1 MPTPISTNGDAL
13 GNDGDDEDSE
23 DRDDDALV
31 DDEDGEGSDDE
42 ALDDEDDEVSVDS
55 LPMTPE
61 FSPGEVV
68 EYLGESSG
76 STFDSGI
83 KTSSFGVVLAVVKS
97 ETAKEFRYEVNFQSS
112 GSTATIAEEDL
123 IGALSLPDDGESGGG
138 VEDLS
143 GETATSGDD
152 VLILSPPVTVNNLSA
167 ALASVQVGASGLLSP
182 LLYPA
187 EEGPSPPGLPPGPPP
202 GPLPFAARARLVEMS
217 AAIRRQSKFAPS
229 AASSGR
235 ASSVETGAG
244 AENVL
249 SDESMLNVEP
259 IPPYGVAQHG
269 TFRITGKFGAGENGK
284 VFEAMSSFYG
294 RVAVKFVSE
303 GSEDFNREIACWK
316 KLGSHPNIVSLYAF
330 FHQGLHWRDVIV
342 EEALDT
348 TLFEGV
354 YPKGTEKPPTPFCFL
369 ELINTAVSASR
380 VLVVL
385 DANKLVHSDLKLEN
399 VGKKNGVVK
408 VLDFGKGAAT
418 GTVVNGCTELY
429 MAPEIEWG
437 TLLDPNQDTF
447 AFGCLLREAAT
458 GEDRTKWSETVAWSG
473 FPLPGEPGRCFARF
487 QAKMMHLPHKRPSA
501 SACLAFFS
509 TLLEEVD
516 CGGGGSGGGKK
527 KKKVKK
533 AKKEKS

>member
-1 MPTPISTNGDAL
+1 MHDVVAKKKQHLPLQTSSVLFTANFSGSSKAAAATETDLTTKKLAPICADEDAL
-13 GNDGDDEDSE
+13 GNDGN
-23 DRDDDALV
+23 
-31 DDEDGEGSDDE
+31 DEDGEDSNDD
-42 ALDDEDDEVSVDS
+42 ALGD
-55 LPMTPE
+55 
-61 FSPGEVV
+61 
-68 EYLGESSG
+68 
-76 STFDSGI
+76 
-83 KTSSFGVVLAVVKS
+83 
-97 ETAKEFRYEVNFQSS
+97 N
-112 GSTATIAEEDL
+112 
-123 IGALSLPDDGESGGG
+123 DGEGG
-138 VEDLS
+138 VEVPS
-143 GETATSGDD
+143 GKMATSGDD
-152 VLILSPPVTVNNLSA
+152 VILKPSGAPPPLEVAVDNLSA

-369 ELINTAVSASR
+369 ELINNAVRSASR